1 MMHVV
6 FNSER
11 CGYKGSGMRKH
22 NGTQLYGIRRILTT
36 LKMGMH
42 KELKHLTIKQKLAM
56 HYVSKESKLT
66 QIDVKVY
73 TNTFTPYFPSQA
85 YDRYLKGIVAITAGK
100 PVPVVT
106 NFAITP
112 KCPCNCWHCS
122 FSDRSKQD
130 VLSFEQ
136 LQKTIADVQDMGT
149 SVIGLTGGEPLLRDD
164 LEDIIAAIDKRS
176 MPLIFTTGFELT
188 RKRVKSLKKAG
199 LEIPVISL
207 DHYKADIHDKGR
219 RKEGIFDYAL
229 KAIELFQ
236 EEGFYVAVSFVPDK
250 PLVSDRQEIFKVIDF
265 FKDIGINDMRLTSPI
280 LSGKL
285 IRKPEEKLSDENIKT
300 IFDIQKMCTRT
311 KGYPNVFAYDF
322 FESENYYGCGAG
334 FNYMFIDSQ
343 GNVCPCDF
351 TMLSFGNI
359 LDRPVRDIWEETS
372 QHFCRPGLACYAN
385 ISNDEIFAKK
395 SKVWPLGKQATL
407 EILNACPSYSRK
419 SIPEFF
425 KRMGMK

>member
-1 MMHVV
+1 
-6 FNSER
+6 
-11 CGYKGSGMRKH
+11 MRKH
-22 NGTQLYGIRRILTT
+22 NGKQLYGIKKVLTT
-36 LKMGMH
+36 LKMGMN
-42 KELKHLTIKQKLAM
+42 KELKPLSIKQKLAM
-56 HYVSKESKLT
+56 NYVSKESKLT
-66 QIDVKVY
+66 KINDKIY
-73 TNTFTPYFPSQA
+73 TNTFTPYFPSLA
-85 YDRYLKGIVAITAGK
+85 YDRFLKGVVSLISGN

-122 FSDRSKQD
+122 FSDRSKQEI
-130 VLSFEQ
+130 LSFTQ
-136 LQKTIADVQDMGT
+136 LQKTISDVQDLGT

-164 LEDIIAAIDKRS
+164 LEDIIASIDKRS
-176 MPLIFTTGFELT
+176 MPLIFTTGYKLT

-207 DHYKADIHDKGR
+207 DHYKPEIHDNGR

-229 KAIELFQ
+229 KAIKLFQ
-236 EEGFYVAVSFVPDK
+236 DEGFYVAVSFVPDK

-285 IRKPEEKLSDENIKT
+285 ISKPEEKLSDDNVKT
-300 IFDIQKMCTRT
+300 IFDIQKKCTKT
-311 KGYPNVFAYDF
+311 KGYPGIFAYDF
-322 FESENYYGCGAG
+322 FESEKYYGCGAG

-359 LDRPVRDIWEETS
+359 LDRSVKEIWEETS
-372 QHFCRPGLACYAN
+372 QHFCTPGLECYAN
-385 ISNDEIFAKK
+385 VSNNVIFSKK
-395 SKVWPLGKQATL
+395 TKEWPLKKETTM
-407 EILNACPSYSRK
+407 EILNECPSYHQKRL
-419 SIPEFF
+419 PEFY
-425 KRMGMK
+425 KRMGLIRRAL